1 MSVLLSIKPEFAEK
15 ILTGEKRYE
24 FRRVVPKREVE
35 RVVVYASSPVCR
47 LVGEF
52 TVRRVVSAKPKA
64 LWRLA
69 RSHAGISK
77 RYFDAYFK
85 GREEAHAFEVEG
97 VVRYD
102 EPIDP
107 KSLRRGFRPP
117 QSFLYLDSLEGFES
131 RLRAAA

>member
-15 ILTGEKRYE
+15 ILTGEKRFE
-24 FRRVVPKREVE
+24 FRRVVPKRSVE

-52 TVRRVVSAKPKA
+52 TVRRVVSARPAA
-64 LWRLA
+64 LWRLT
-69 RSHAGISK
+69 RSHAGIPK
-77 RYFDAYFK
+77 HYFTAYFK
-85 GREEAHAFEVEG
+85 GRSEAHAFEIDSVL
-97 VVRYD
+97 RYN

-107 KSLRRGFRPP
+107 KVLRRGFRPP

-131 RLRAAA
+131 RLQLAA

>member
-15 ILTGEKRYE
+15 IMTGEKRFE
-24 FRRVVPKREVE
+24 FRRVVPKRDVG
-35 RVVVYASSPVCR
+35 RVVVYASSPVR
-47 LVGEF
+47 RIVGEF
-52 TVRRVVSAKPKA
+52 TVRRVVSDRPKA

-77 RYFDAYFK
+77 SYFDAYFE
-85 GREEAHAFEVEG
+85 GRDEAHAFEIGSVL
-97 VVRYD
+97 RYG

-107 KSLRRGFRPP
+107 KGLRLGFRPP

-131 RLRAAA
+131 RLRLAA